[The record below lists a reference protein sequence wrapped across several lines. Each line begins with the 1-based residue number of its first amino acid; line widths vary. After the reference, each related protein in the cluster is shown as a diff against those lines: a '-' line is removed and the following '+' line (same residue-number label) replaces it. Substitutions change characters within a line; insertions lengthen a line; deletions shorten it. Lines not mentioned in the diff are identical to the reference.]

1 MAATLQIQY
10 YNSFW
15 LKKVSFNP
23 ATPSTE
29 GDWYVEEARIKGGYN
44 NVGVG
49 NGSRAFATSDNK
61 SQKILLSSIIYSGI
75 FNSRTTVNQTNV
87 FSVAEDITKSVNPS
101 KGSIQ
106 KLYAEDTNLN
116 ILQEAKIS
124 RALIDKNAIYSAE
137 GNKTITASQD
147 VIGQIVPYAGEF
159 GISRNPESFAVYGY
173 AKYFT
178 DVDRSVVLRL
188 SGDGLTEIS
197 NYGMK
202 TFFRNEFAK
211 TNFTSKIQGG
221 WDMHNKV
228 YVNSIQ
234 LNSGVYNTLTW
245 DEAVSG
251 WVSFYSY
258 KPEQQFSIKNNV
270 FSIANGTIWSHY
282 AAGVSRGSF
291 YNQAVVPASLRFVIN
306 DAPSSQKV
314 FSTISYEGSNGWEV
328 STIIGTAQ
336 GGQGIPGLNVGT
348 TYSDIAAPILSY
360 LKGAYDNTG
369 ATGVAAIQQPIFH
382 VGFDIKENRYV
393 APITKSVK
401 TQNIPGQV
409 IIGQS
414 QLGIKG
420 YYAEVEIKTDNLTD
434 LGGLKELFTVQSDF
448 TPANGY

>member
-15 LKKVSFNP
+15 LKKVSFDP

-49 NGSRAFATSDNK
+49 NGSRAFATSEDK
-61 SQKILLSSIIYSGI
+61 SQKTLSSSIIYSGV
-75 FNSRTTVNQTNV
+75 FNSRTAVNQTNV
-87 FSVAEDITKSVNPS
+87 FSVADDITKSLNPS

-116 ILQEAKIS
+116 IFQESKVS
-124 RALIDKNAIYSAE
+124 KALIDKNAIYSAE
-137 GNKTITASQD
+137 GSKTITTSEN

-159 GISRNPESFAVYGY
+159 GISKNPESFAVYGY
-173 AKYFT
+173 RKYFT

-202 TFFRNEFAK
+202 EFFRTKLAQ
-211 TNFTSKIQGG
+211 TNSTSKVIGG

-228 YVNSIQ
+228 YVSSIQ
-234 LNSGVYNTLTW
+234 LNTGNYNTLTW
-245 DEAVSG
+245 DEGVSG
-251 WVSFYSY
+251 WVSRYSY
-258 KPEQQFSIKNNV
+258 KPEQFFSIKNNV
-270 FSIANGTIWSHY
+270 FSIANGSIWSHY
-282 AAGVSRGSF
+282 SEGVSRGSF
-291 YNQAVVPASLRFVIN
+291 YDSAVTPASVKFVIN
-306 DAPSSQKV
+306 DNPSTQKV
-314 FSTISYEGSNGWEV
+314 FSTLSYEGSNGWEV
-328 STIIGTAQ
+328 TSIVGSAQ
-336 GGQGIPGLNVGT
+336 GGQGQPGLNVGT

-369 ATGVAAIQQPIFH
+369 ATGVAAIQRPIFH
-382 VGFDIKENRYV
+382 AGFDIKENKYV
-393 APITKSVK
+393 ASIVK
-401 TQNIPGQV
+401 GAKTENIPGQV
-409 IIGQS
+409 IVGS
-414 QLGIKG
+414 GQLGIKG

-434 LGGLKELFTVQSDF
+434 LGGIKELFAVQATF
-448 TPANGY
+448 TAANGY